1 MHDSNH
7 NDDFERYLQDQ
18 VNEHRMYPSDHVWKN
33 IRSKVHTQKKWPAL
47 SVFTVLVISALVVG
61 TILNKPVPDPIAGGS
76 SYTAKTT
83 MNNQIP
89 DQRHSTK
96 STVLPVDNN
105 SIDQLTSKTIVAAV
119 EKIKIDEAIS
129 KQLITIA
136 ALPFEKETTISS
148 SVIAASNNYNSI
160 IAAQSNLKKNN
171 AHEVPTEIVTNNSE
185 SLSFK
190 NIDNYLFNVTSRLR
204 SILNS
209 DPSHFSGSG
218 GVAFFNSGHNINL
231 FNAFDLNVPTSY
243 KDPLPSLDKLGNSS
257 GRFDFRFYVTPSISY
272 RNLKENSKDD
282 NKNAGAALS
291 SGYHIDPSKAINQ
304 TPAIGY
310 ETGIGLG
317 YKLSNRLTLTG
328 GFQFNVSRYKINAF
342 LYKDEPVAVT
352 LNNGEF
358 SSTISAVSNLRSV
371 TGNKPLTFKNSY
383 YQISL
388 PLGAEWQILN
398 SGRFTWG
405 VGASIQPTY
414 TFDKQPLIISSNF
427 KNYADGSAYVRNW
440 NINANAE
447 TFFGYTTGSYRWQ
460 IGPQFRYQMLPSL
473 VDRYPN
479 REYLLNY
486 GLKIGVVKQLK

>member
-7 NDDFERYLQDQ
+7 SDDFERYLQDQ
-18 VNEHRMYPSDHVWKN
+18 VNEHRMYPSDNVWKN
-33 IRSKVHTQKKWPAL
+33 IRTKVHTPKKWPAL
-47 SVFTVLVISALVVG
+47 SVFTVLIISALVVG
-61 TILNKPVPDPIAGGS
+61 TIMNKPVPDSLTGGS
-76 SYTAKTT
+76 SYVAQSPIK
-83 MNNQIP
+83 NQYSNQTP
-89 DQRHSTK
+89 VNK
-96 STVLPVDNN
+96 SVILPVDNN

-119 EKIKIDEAIS
+119 EKIKIDELIS

-136 ALPFEKETTISS
+136 NLPIEKENPITEPVLNVS
-148 SVIAASNNYNSI
+148 SNNSFI
-160 IAAQSNLKKNN
+160 LAQNNLRKNN
-171 AHEVPTEIVTNNSE
+171 TQDIPADIIINNTAP
-185 SLSFK
+185 LSFK

-204 SILNS
+204 SILNTE
-209 DPSHFSGSG
+209 PTNFTGSG
-218 GVAFFNSGHNINL
+218 GVAFFNSGNNINL
-231 FNAFDLNVPTSY
+231 YNAFDINVPTTY
-243 KDPLPSLDKLGNSS
+243 RDALPSLDKLGHTS

-272 RNLKENSKDD
+272 RSLKEDSKED
-282 NKNAGAALS
+282 NINAGAALS

-310 ETGIGLG
+310 ETGLGLG
-317 YKLSNRLTLTG
+317 YKLNNRLTLTG

-352 LNNGEF
+352 LNNGEYT
-358 SSTISAVSNLRSV
+358 STVSAVSNLRSV

-383 YQISL
+383 YQISM
-388 PLGAEWQILN
+388 PLGLEWQILN
-398 SGRFTWG
+398 SGRFSWG
-405 VGASIQPTY
+405 VGASVQPTY

-440 NINANAE
+440 NVNANAE

-473 VDRYPN
+473 VDKYPN

>member
-33 IRSKVHTQKKWPAL
+33 IRGRVHTQKKWPAL
-47 SVFTVLVISALVVG
+47 SVFTVLIISGLVIG
-61 TILNKPVPDPIAGGS
+61 TIMNKPVPDPIAGGFTYAAQS
-76 SYTAKTT
+76 LVDKKASQDPLK
-83 MNNQIP
+83 
-89 DQRHSTK
+89 K
-96 STVLPVDNN
+96 SAVLPVDNN

-129 KQLITIA
+129 KQLFTISS
-136 ALPFEKETTISS
+136 LPFERDNMISVPAIIIS
-148 SVIAASNNYNSI
+148 NAGNTSAIAQNTLRKSNTQDASNDIVIDNS
-160 IAAQSNLKKNN
+160 A
-171 AHEVPTEIVTNNSE
+171 

-190 NIDNYLFNVTSRLR
+190 NIDNYLFNVTSRLK
-204 SILNS
+204 SILNT
-209 DPSHFSGSG
+209 DPSHFAGSG
-218 GVAFFNSGHNINL
+218 GTAFFNSGRKNML
-231 FNAFDLNVPTSY
+231 YNAFDLNVPTAY
-243 KDPLPSLDKLGNSS
+243 RDAVPSLDKLGNSS
-257 GRFDFRFYVTPSISY
+257 RRFDFRFYVTPSISY
-272 RNLKENSKDD
+272 RNLKEDD
-282 NKNAGAALS
+282 REANQNAGAALS

-304 TPAIGY
+304 TPALGY

-317 YKLSNRLTLTG
+317 YKLSDRLTLTG

-342 LYKDEPVAVT
+342 LYKDEPVDVT
-352 LNNGEF
+352 LDNGEF
-358 SSTISAVSNLRSV
+358 TSTVSAVSNLRSV
-371 TGNKPLTFKNSY
+371 TGNKPVTFKNSY
-383 YQISL
+383 YQISM

-398 SGRFTWG
+398 HGRLSWG

-427 KNYADGSAYVRNW
+427 KNYTDGSAYVRNW
-440 NINANAE
+440 NVNANAE

-473 VDRYPN
+473 VDKYPN
-479 REYLLNY
+479 KEYLLNY